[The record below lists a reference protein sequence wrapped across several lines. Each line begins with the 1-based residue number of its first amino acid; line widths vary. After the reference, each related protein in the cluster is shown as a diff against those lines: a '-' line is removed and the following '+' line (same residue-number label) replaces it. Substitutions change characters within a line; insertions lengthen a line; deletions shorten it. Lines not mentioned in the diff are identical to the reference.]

1 VARCGPDGAI
11 VLVHWDESGR
21 PYPQVKLD
29 AEPLVWY
36 RLDAAGAF
44 ERVPDTEVEW
54 WWVP

>member
-1 VARCGPDGAI
+1 
-11 VLVHWDESGR
+11 
-21 PYPQVKLD
+21 VKLD

-44 ERVPDTEVEW
+44 ERVPDTEVEG